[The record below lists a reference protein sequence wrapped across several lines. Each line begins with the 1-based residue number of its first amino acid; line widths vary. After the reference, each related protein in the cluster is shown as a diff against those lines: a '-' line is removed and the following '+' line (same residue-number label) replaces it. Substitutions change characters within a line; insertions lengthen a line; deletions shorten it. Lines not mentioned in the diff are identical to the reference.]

1 MTPASRE
8 KEHEE
13 DEEDE
18 ELNSFPPMSVGET
31 RDVSSLKDKG
41 VTKKLLQPSST
52 PSHHHKHP
60 EAGDK
65 VLVHYTGR
73 LLDEAKTKFDSSVD
87 RGEPFEFTVGV
98 GQVIKGWDLGVM
110 TMERGEKCLLTCKPE
125 YAYGAAG
132 APPSI
137 PPNATLEFE
146 VELISWKSENDLF
159 GDGGVIRV
167 AKIEDGEGWKTPKDG
182 DWLEIG
188 VRASRKERET
198 GKMSTVWEKGLADE
212 GEEEKE
218 GLFFQLNLK
227 KRNGK
232 EDADNDD
239 ASKVPFGVHLALQ
252 FFKKGETQRLLVR
265 NEYLLEKNAPYDDED
280 DELYFTVTLKR
291 WVHVEKICNGLG
303 EKTTIKEA
311 PESNY
316 DTPNEGAKVVFSSVK
331 VYRGKRDFARRGRVG
346 DQRKE
351 EEEEAK
357 DVVFASKEGEEFIYE
372 IGGDDDDESNAS
384 IIVSA
389 CEEGI
394 QRMRAEETAQ
404 IVLPTDFAFGTSSS
418 DKGKEIKKTFSNGK
432 EISSSDTP
440 FVTYVFEMKSMERAK
455 DPWAL
460 TGEEKVERA
469 EKLKSSG
476 NAFFKKKEYARAE
489 AKYSQGLRYVEPDG
503 QQKEET
509 ANKIKALKVSLHLNY
524 AACALKRFAWKEVVV
539 NCDEVLKIESLNEK
553 ALYRKATAE
562 IEFELYDEARRT
574 IKTLVEDVTSPSP
587 TSASETLRLKQ
598 RLKQKEATQR
608 KKDSKVFGGMF
619 SKLDLFTED
628 ERNKKPKS
636 DEEKFDDAET
646 ALTGLGEMMKGSG
659 GIGGG
664 GGIDANA
671 PPPLPLEDLPDDFQD
686 YGAKEAMAT
695 DTFPFEEEKK
705 KLEEGE
711 QMSLETA

>member
-1 MTPASRE
+1 M
-8 KEHEE
+8 
-13 DEEDE
+13 
-18 ELNSFPPMSVGET
+18 
-31 RDVSSLKDKG
+31 
-41 VTKKLLQPSST
+41 
-52 PSHHHKHP
+52 
-60 EAGDK
+60 
-65 VLVHYTGR
+65 
-73 LLDEAKTKFDSSVD
+73 
-87 RGEPFEFTVGV
+87 
-98 GQVIKGWDLGVM
+98 
-110 TMERGEKCLLTCKPE
+110 LTCKPE

-357 DVVFASKEGEEFIYE
+357 DLVFASKEGEEFIYE

-587 TSASETLRLKQ
+587 TSASEALRLKQ

-646 ALTGLGEMMKGSG
+646 ALTGLGEMVKGSG
-659 GIGGG
+659 GIGG

>member
-8 KEHEE
+8 FEHEN
-13 DEEDE
+13 EEE
-18 ELNSFPPMSVGET
+18 ELNSFPRMSVGET

-41 VTKKLLQPSST
+41 VMKKLLQPSST
-52 PSHHHKHP
+52 PSHHRTHP

-351 EEEEAK
+351 EEEAK
-357 DVVFASKEGEEFIYE
+357 DLVFASKEGEEFIYE

-587 TSASETLRLKQ
+587 TSASEALRLKQ

-664 GGIDANA
+664 GIDANA

>member
-8 KEHEE
+8 LEHEN
-13 DEEDE
+13 EEE
-18 ELNSFPPMSVGET
+18 ELNSFPRMSVGET

-41 VTKKLLQPSST
+41 VMKKLLQPSST
-52 PSHHHKHP
+52 PSHHRTHP

-265 NEYLLEKNAPYDDED
+265 NEYLLEKNAPYDED

-351 EEEEAK
+351 EEEEEAK
-357 DVVFASKEGEEFIYE
+357 DLVFASKEGEEFIYE

-574 IKTLVEDVTSPSP
+574 IKTIVEDVTSPSP
-587 TSASETLRLKQ
+587 TSASEALRLKQ

-664 GGIDANA
+664 GIDANA

>member
-8 KEHEE
+8 LEHEN
-13 DEEDE
+13 EEE
-18 ELNSFPPMSVGET
+18 ELNSFPRMSVGET

-41 VTKKLLQPSST
+41 VMKKLLQPSST
-52 PSHHHKHP
+52 PSHHRTHP

-265 NEYLLEKNAPYDDED
+265 NEYLLEKNAPYDED

-351 EEEEAK
+351 EEEAK
-357 DVVFASKEGEEFIYE
+357 DLVFASKEGEEFIYE

-587 TSASETLRLKQ
+587 TSASEALRLKQ

-664 GGIDANA
+664 GIDANA

>member
-1 MTPASRE
+1 M
-8 KEHEE
+8 
-13 DEEDE
+13 
-18 ELNSFPPMSVGET
+18 
-31 RDVSSLKDKG
+31 
-41 VTKKLLQPSST
+41 
-52 PSHHHKHP
+52 
-60 EAGDK
+60 
-65 VLVHYTGR
+65 
-73 LLDEAKTKFDSSVD
+73 
-87 RGEPFEFTVGV
+87 
-98 GQVIKGWDLGVM
+98 
-110 TMERGEKCLLTCKPE
+110 LTCKPE

-159 GDGGVIRV
+159 GDGGVVRV

-188 VRASRKERET
+188 VRASRKEKDT
-198 GKMSTVWEKGLADE
+198 GKMATVWEKGLADA
-212 GEEEKE
+212 GEEEQKGEEKE
-218 GLFFQLNLK
+218 GIFFQLNLK
-227 KRNGK
+227 KGGGTDDTS
-232 EDADNDD
+232 DANN
-239 ASKVPFGVHLALQ
+239 VPYGVHLALQ

-265 NEYLLEKNAPYDDED
+265 NEYLENFKMPEKAIAREE
-280 DELYFTVTLKR
+280 ELYFTVTLKR

-331 VYRGKRDFARRGRVG
+331 VYKGKRDFSRPRG
-346 DQRKE
+346 DNKDEKDEKE
-351 EEEEAK
+351 L
-357 DVVFASKEGEEFIYE
+357 VFASKEGEDVTYE
-372 IGGDDDDESNAS
+372 IGGDADDKSVES

-394 QRMRAEETAQ
+394 QRMKVEETAQ
-404 IVLPTDFAFGTSSS
+404 IVLPTDFAFGSSSS
-418 DKGKEIKKTFSNGK
+418 DKGEEIKKTFSNGK
-432 EISSSDTP
+432 EISGSDTP
-440 FVTYVFEMKSMERAK
+440 FVTYVFALKSMERAK

-460 TGEEKVERA
+460 TGEEKVELA
-469 EKLKSSG
+469 DKLKSSG
-476 NAFFKKKEYARAE
+476 NAFFKKKEYVRAE

-503 QQKEET
+503 QQNDEI
-509 ANKIKALKVSLHLNY
+509 ANKIKALKISLHLNY
-524 AACALKRFAWKEVVV
+524 AACALKRSAWKEVIT
-539 NCDEVLKIESLNEK
+539 NCDQVLKIESLNEK

-562 IEFELYDEARRT
+562 IDFGLYDEAKRT
-574 IKTLVEDVTSPSP
+574 IKTLVEDVSSSSP
-587 TSASETLRLKQ
+587 TFASETSRLKQ
-598 RLKQKEATQR
+598 RLKQKEAVQR

-636 DEEKFDDAET
+636 DEEKMNDAET

-659 GIGGG
+659 GGGDEEDL
-664 GGIDANA
+664 DASQK
-671 PPPLPLEDLPDDFQD
+671 PPMPLKDLPDDFQD
-686 YGAKEAMAT
+686 FGAKEAMAT

-711 QMSLETA
+711 DMRLETA

>member
-8 KEHEE
+8 LEHEN
-13 DEEDE
+13 EEE
-18 ELNSFPPMSVGET
+18 ELNSFPRMSVGET

-41 VTKKLLQPSST
+41 VMKKLLQPSST
-52 PSHHHKHP
+52 PSHHRTHP

-291 WVHVEKICNGLG
+291 WAHVEKICNGLG

-357 DVVFASKEGEEFIYE
+357 DLVFASKEGEEFIYE

>member
-8 KEHEE
+8 LEHEN
-13 DEEDE
+13 EEE
-18 ELNSFPPMSVGET
+18 ELNSFPRMSVGET

-41 VTKKLLQPSST
+41 VMKKLLQPSSP
-52 PSHHHKHP
+52 PSHHRTHP

-357 DVVFASKEGEEFIYE
+357 DLVFASKEGEEFIYE

-476 NAFFKKKEYARAE
+476 NAFFKKKEYTRAE

>member
-8 KEHEE
+8 LEHEN
-13 DEEDE
+13 EEE
-18 ELNSFPPMSVGET
+18 ELNSFPRMSVGET

-41 VTKKLLQPSST
+41 VMKKLLQPSST
-52 PSHHHKHP
+52 PSHHRTHP

-227 KRNGK
+227 ERNGK

-357 DVVFASKEGEEFIYE
+357 DLVFASKEGEEFIYE

-587 TSASETLRLKQ
+587 TSASEALRLKQ

-664 GGIDANA
+664 GGGIDANA

>member
-1 MTPASRE
+1 M
-8 KEHEE
+8 
-13 DEEDE
+13 
-18 ELNSFPPMSVGET
+18 
-31 RDVSSLKDKG
+31 
-41 VTKKLLQPSST
+41 
-52 PSHHHKHP
+52 
-60 EAGDK
+60 
-65 VLVHYTGR
+65 
-73 LLDEAKTKFDSSVD
+73 
-87 RGEPFEFTVGV
+87 
-98 GQVIKGWDLGVM
+98 
-110 TMERGEKCLLTCKPE
+110 LTCKPE

-265 NEYLLEKNAPYDDED
+265 NEYLLEKNAPYDED

-357 DVVFASKEGEEFIYE
+357 DLVFASKEGEEFIYE

-489 AKYSQGLRYVEPDG
+489 AKYSQGIRYVEPDG

-587 TSASETLRLKQ
+587 TSASEALRLKQ

-659 GIGGG
+659 GIEGG

>member
-1 MTPASRE
+1 MTPFSRE
-8 KEHEE
+8 LENSSDDEEE
-13 DEEDE
+13 DS
-18 ELNSFPPMSVGET
+18 LNSFPPMSVDET
-31 RDVSSLKDKG
+31 RDVSSLKDEG
-41 VTKKLLQPSST
+41 VMKKLLQPSST
-52 PSHHHKHP
+52 PSHHHEHP

-110 TMERGEKCLLTCKPE
+110 TMERGEKCSLTCKPE

-232 EDADNDD
+232 EDADND

-265 NEYLLEKNAPYDDED
+265 NEYLLEKKAPYGDE

-331 VYRGKRDFARRGRVG
+331 VYRGKRDFARRRVG

-351 EEEEAK
+351 EEEAK
-357 DVVFASKEGEEFIYE
+357 DLVFASKEGEEFIYE
-372 IGGDDDDESNAS
+372 IGGDDDDDSNAS

-587 TSASETLRLKQ
+587 TSASEALRLKQ

-664 GGIDANA
+664 GIDANA
-671 PPPLPLEDLPDDFQD
+671 QPPLPLEDLPDDFQD

-695 DTFPFEEEKK
+695 DTFPFEEGKK

>member
-1 MTPASRE
+1 
-8 KEHEE
+8 
-13 DEEDE
+13 
-18 ELNSFPPMSVGET
+18 
-31 RDVSSLKDKG
+31 
-41 VTKKLLQPSST
+41 
-52 PSHHHKHP
+52 
-60 EAGDK
+60 
-65 VLVHYTGR
+65 
-73 LLDEAKTKFDSSVD
+73 
-87 RGEPFEFTVGV
+87 
-98 GQVIKGWDLGVM
+98 
-110 TMERGEKCLLTCKPE
+110 LLTCKPE

-239 ASKVPFGVHLALQ
+239 ASKVPSGVHLALQ

-265 NEYLLEKNAPYDDED
+265 NEYLLEKNAPYDED

-357 DVVFASKEGEEFIYE
+357 DLVFASKEGEEFIYE

-587 TSASETLRLKQ
+587 TSASEALRLKQ

-664 GGIDANA
+664 GEIDANA

>member
-8 KEHEE
+8 LEHEN
-13 DEEDE
+13 EEE
-18 ELNSFPPMSVGET
+18 ELNSFPRMSVGET

-52 PSHHHKHP
+52 PSHHRTHP

-265 NEYLLEKNAPYDDED
+265 NEYLLEKNAPYDED

-357 DVVFASKEGEEFIYE
+357 DLVFASKEGEEFIYE

-664 GGIDANA
+664 GIDANA

>member
-1 MTPASRE
+1 MTPFSRE
-8 KEHEE
+8 LENSSDDEEE
-13 DEEDE
+13 DS
-18 ELNSFPPMSVGET
+18 LNSFPPMSVDET
-31 RDVSSLKDKG
+31 RDVSSLKDEG
-41 VTKKLLQPSST
+41 VMKKLLQPSST
-52 PSHHHKHP
+52 PSHHHEHP

-110 TMERGEKCLLTCKPE
+110 TMERGEKCSLTCKPE

-188 VRASRKERET
+188 VRASRKERDT

-232 EDADNDD
+232 EDADND

-265 NEYLLEKNAPYDDED
+265 NEYLLEKKAPYGDE

-331 VYRGKRDFARRGRVG
+331 VYRGKRDFARRRVG

-351 EEEEAK
+351 EEEAK
-357 DVVFASKEGEEFIYE
+357 DLVFASKEGEEFIYE

-587 TSASETLRLKQ
+587 TSASEALRLKQ

-664 GGIDANA
+664 GIDANA

-695 DTFPFEEEKK
+695 DTFPFEEGKK

>member
-8 KEHEE
+8 LEHEN
-13 DEEDE
+13 EEE
-18 ELNSFPPMSVGET
+18 ELNSFPRMSVGET

-52 PSHHHKHP
+52 PSHHRTHP

-252 FFKKGETQRLLVR
+252 FSKKVRPSDFWFETSTCW
-265 NEYLLEKNAPYDDED
+265 K
-280 DELYFTVTLKR
+280 KM
-291 WVHVEKICNGLG
+291 HH
-303 EKTTIKEA
+303 TTR
-311 PESNY
+311 
-316 DTPNEGAKVVFSSVK
+316 T
-331 VYRGKRDFARRGRVG
+331 
-346 DQRKE
+346 
-351 EEEEAK
+351 
-357 DVVFASKEGEEFIYE
+357 
-372 IGGDDDDESNAS
+372 
-384 IIVSA
+384 
-389 CEEGI
+389 
-394 QRMRAEETAQ
+394 
-404 IVLPTDFAFGTSSS
+404 TS
-418 DKGKEIKKTFSNGK
+418 
-432 EISSSDTP
+432 
-440 FVTYVFEMKSMERAK
+440 
-455 DPWAL
+455 
-460 TGEEKVERA
+460 
-469 EKLKSSG
+469 
-476 NAFFKKKEYARAE
+476 
-489 AKYSQGLRYVEPDG
+489 
-503 QQKEET
+503 
-509 ANKIKALKVSLHLNY
+509 
-524 AACALKRFAWKEVVV
+524 C
-539 NCDEVLKIESLNEK
+539 
-553 ALYRKATAE
+553 
-562 IEFELYDEARRT
+562 
-574 IKTLVEDVTSPSP
+574 
-587 TSASETLRLKQ
+587 TLR
-598 RLKQKEATQR
+598 
-608 KKDSKVFGGMF
+608 
-619 SKLDLFTED
+619 
-628 ERNKKPKS
+628 
-636 DEEKFDDAET
+636 
-646 ALTGLGEMMKGSG
+646 
-659 GIGGG
+659 
-664 GGIDANA
+664 
-671 PPPLPLEDLPDDFQD
+671 
-686 YGAKEAMAT
+686 
-695 DTFPFEEEKK
+695 
-705 KLEEGE
+705 
-711 QMSLETA
+711 

>member
-8 KEHEE
+8 LEHEN
-13 DEEDE
+13 EEE
-18 ELNSFPPMSVGET
+18 ELNSFPRMSVGET

-41 VTKKLLQPSST
+41 VMKKLLQPSST

-357 DVVFASKEGEEFIYE
+357 DLVFASKEGEEFIYE

-587 TSASETLRLKQ
+587 TSASEALRLKQ

-664 GGIDANA
+664 GIDANA